1 MNDGK
6 RSSTFDEVR
15 TTLARAEAARQAAK
29 TARDR
34 AAGVIKRAVELQRR
48 GTGRSVG
55 AQVSASH

>member
-34 AAGVIKRAVELQRR
+34 AARVIKRAVELQRR
-48 GTGRSVG
+48 GTG
-55 AQVSASH
+55 